1 MIKLKPV
8 CLLLSLLILI
18 FNITKTNAETKKK
31 IDLKKVSDKLG
42 LKIEIAEKGK
52 KLKGFFGGNS
62 LILSK
67 ENKNYELK
75 FIENNRYEKF
85 EDNKKIESGKWKLSC
100 LLKSCIRLTPDNKSK
115 RYYYKKIKNKPI
127 IYEYDKL
134 PGNEDV
140 KKILVNI
147 ISSSKFK
154 EIAKN
159 NEDSEKNK
167 SVKKKT

>member
-1 MIKLKPV
+1 MIKSKTV
-8 CLLLSLLILI
+8 CLLLSLLLLI

-75 FIENNRYEKF
+75 FIENNTYENF
-85 EDNKKIESGKWKLSC
+85 EDNK
-100 LLKSCIRLTPDNKSK
+100 
-115 RYYYKKIKNKPI
+115 
-127 IYEYDKL
+127 
-134 PGNEDV
+134 
-140 KKILVNI
+140 
-147 ISSSKFK
+147 
-154 EIAKN
+154 
-159 NEDSEKNK
+159 
-167 SVKKKT
+167 